1 MNLNERISLF
11 SSLGNIIAEK
21 DNLTINTSFDRI
33 KYSNP
38 WFSQENILLS
48 LSSVSKMLAKEA
60 LIDWTSKYDF
70 KSTSNKK
77 KVFIIM
83 AGNLPLVG
91 FHDFL
96 SVLISGNV
104 AVVKL
109 SSKDNILP
117 RILIELMISIDPRI
131 SEFINVVDN
140 IIDLNVDAV
149 IATGSDNS
157 SKYFDYYFK
166 GFKSIIRKNRRSVA
180 ILDDSESESQLESL
194 ADDVFS
200 YYGLGCRSVSKIY
213 IPVDYDLNKLFKSFF
228 KYNPIINNIKYANNY
243 DYNKTIYLM
252 NKENLLDNG
261 FVIFKEDQ
269 SIQSPVATIF
279 YEYYNS
285 RKDLNNYINLHRN
298 LFQCVVSNTDIPF
311 GQSQF
316 PKLTDYA
323 DQKDTIEFLLSI

>member
-21 DNLTINTSFDRI
+21 DNQTINTSFDRI
-33 KYSNP
+33 KNSNP
-38 WFSQENILLS
+38 WFSQENVLLS
-48 LSSVSKMLAKEA
+48 LSSVSKMLTKEA

-70 KSTSNKK
+70 KSTSKK

-104 AVVKL
+104 AVVKF

-117 RILIELMISIDPRI
+117 RILIELMIAIDIRI
-131 SEFINVVDN
+131 SEFINIVDN
-140 IIDLNVDAV
+140 IIDLNIDAV

-180 ILDDSESESQLESL
+180 ILDGSESESQLESL

-200 YYGLGCRSVSKIY
+200 YYGLGCRSVSKIFT
-213 IPVDYDLNKLFKSFF
+213 PVDYDLNKLFKSFF
-228 KYNPIINNIKYANNY
+228 KYNPIINHIKYANNY

-252 NKENLLDNG
+252 NKEKLLDNG
-261 FVIFKEDQ
+261 FVILKKDQ

-285 RKDLNNYINLHRN
+285 RKDLNNYINSNRN

-323 DQKDTIEFLLSI
+323 DQQDTIEFLLSI

>member
-1 MNLNERISLF
+1 MNLKERISLF
-11 SSLGNIIAEK
+11 SSFENLISDK
-21 DNLTINTSFDRI
+21 DNPSINTSFHRI
-33 KYSNP
+33 KTSNP
-38 WFSQENILLS
+38 WFSEENISLS
-48 LSSVSKMLAKEA
+48 LFSIGKMLTEEA

-70 KSTSNKK
+70 KPTLNEK

-117 RILIELMISIDPRI
+117 RILIELMISIDHRI
-131 SEFINVVDN
+131 SEYINIVDN

-180 ILDDSESESQLESL
+180 ILDGSESENQLESL

-200 YYGLGCRSVSKIY
+200 YFGLGCRSVSKVY

-228 KYNPIINNIKYANNY
+228 KYNSIINHIKYANNY

-252 NKENLLDNG
+252 NKEKLLDNG

-285 RKDLNNYINLHRN
+285 RVDLNNFIKSNRS
-298 LFQCVVSNTDIPF
+298 LFQCIVSNKDIPF

-323 DQKDTIEFLLSI
+323 DQKDTIKFLLSI